1 MQKVIG
7 YLSGVLLFSLL
18 VSFLSPAKE
27 KINWISLS
35 ELKASY
41 SKDPKPILIDVYTSW
56 CGWCREMDRKTYTN
70 KKLADYINEHYY
82 AVKYDAES
90 KDAVEFNG
98 VKYTFQPEYNMNGL
112 ALYLLHNEPGYP
124 TTVFLSGMD
133 AKPAPI
139 PGYMTPPEIE
149 APIRFFGD
157 GIYKT
162 KNYREFMDSF
172 KPGW

>member
-7 YLSGVLLFSLL
+7 FILPVFISII
-18 VSFLSPAKE
+18 FLSFVPSAKE
-27 KINWISLS
+27 KINWISLK

-41 SKDPKPILIDVYTSW
+41 SKEPKPILFDVYTSW
-56 CGWCREMDRKTYTN
+56 CGWCKEMDRKTYTN
-70 KKLADYINEHYY
+70 KQLADYINGHYY
-82 AVKYDAES
+82 AVKYNAES
-90 KDAVEFNG
+90 REAVEFNG
-98 VKYTFQPEYNMNGL
+98 VNYVYKPEYNLNEL
-112 ALYLLHNEPGYP
+112 ALYLLNNQPGYP
-124 TTVFLSGMD
+124 TTVFLSKID

-162 KNYREFMDSF
+162 KNYREFMESF
-172 KPGW
+172 KAGS